1 MGGDSGSRSHGF
13 ESQHRIMDVLFQLV
27 CCKNCN
33 ERTENKRKRGQGC
46 PLKSDGSVIYSQVL
60 CFFQIHSNLVYRQCD
75 QIRRFIGLWTFLK
88 PLAIIIFPKSSTF
101 LGIFVKVSK
110 SIMFLVKSYL
120 GNFYSHLAIFFW
132 SHCLP
137 TIITYHNTSQYV
149 YKNWIF

>member
-13 ESQHRIMDVLFQLV
+13 ESQHRILDGLFQLV
-27 CCKNCN
+27 FCKNCN

-110 SIMFLVKSYL
+110 SIMFLVKSFL

-132 SHCLP
+132 SHCWQDEFAQFEDQLF
-137 TIITYHNTSQYV
+137 I
-149 YKNWIF
+149 

>member
-13 ESQHRIMDVLFQLV
+13 ESQHRILDGLFQLV
-27 CCKNCN
+27 FCKNCN

-101 LGIFVKVSK
+101 LGIFCKGVKIYHVPSE
-110 SIMFLVKSYL
+110 IIF
-120 GNFYSHLAIFFW
+120 GNFYSHLAIF
-132 SHCLP
+132 SGH
-137 TIITYHNTSQYV
+137 TV
-149 YKNWIF
+149 YRP